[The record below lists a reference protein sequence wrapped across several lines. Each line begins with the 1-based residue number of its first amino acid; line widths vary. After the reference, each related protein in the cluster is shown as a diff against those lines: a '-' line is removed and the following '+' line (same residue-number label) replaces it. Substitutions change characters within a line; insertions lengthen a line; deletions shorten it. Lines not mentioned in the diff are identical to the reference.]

1 MPHGAILCRAL
12 RRCLA
17 GAALAAAL
25 SVTPVAHAADG
36 GVSVA
41 VHTSGNAREGQRV
54 SYAIEVR
61 NATDHALPEAVV
73 TQQLPADLAFVAA
86 TPTAR
91 RDGRHLSWTLDLPAH
106 GVARITM
113 TGAAEH
119 PHHQSLVHSG
129 RHSHLTTTVC
139 VRGDDG
145 VLACAT
151 GSSAL
156 RSGGAPRWRRSAAAV
171 A

>member
-1 MPHGAILCRAL
+1 M
-12 RRCLA
+12 
-17 GAALAAAL
+17 
-25 SVTPVAHAADG
+25 
-36 GVSVA
+36 A
-41 VHTSGNAREGQRV
+41 VHTSGNVREGQRV

-61 NATDHALPEAVV
+61 NATDRALPEAVV
-73 TQQLPADLAFVAA
+73 TQQLPPNLEFVAA
-86 TPTAR
+86 SPTAR
-91 RDGRHLSWTLDLPAH
+91 RDGRHLSWTLAVPAH

-139 VRGDDG
+139 VSEDDG

-151 GSSAL
+151 GRSAL
-156 RSGGAPRWRRSAAAV
+156 LSDGAPRWQRGAAAV
-171 A
+171 AFAATVAAAPLVVVRLRRGRRSRQVSTP